1 MADPVPRPWS
11 EGTSSLHLGR
21 QPSEPAPPAREPAP
35 ETHYSEAEQADQRKW
50 LQIGLVLLAGGLW
63 FVGNGYYNHFTAAG
77 NFKQGLALQKDR
89 KCTEAI
95 VKLDQA
101 LSYDPEM
108 VEAYHVRAICHW
120 RGDRFDQALADYNA
134 TVRLKPDYAAGY
146 ASRGAVHRQKG
157 NLDAA
162 LADWDMAIRLDP
174 APAYP
179 RMRRAEVLRERD
191 DFDGAL
197 KEYDLLIARDGK
209 DREARMGRAAL
220 LRDKGDFDGALAEY
234 DAILAL
240 LRDDPITAGGN
251 QSSTP
256 FFARVA
262 TLREK
267 GAIDAALAEVEKGIA
282 LWPDIPSG
290 YRERA
295 LIALFHADRPAAA
308 AADFAE
314 ALDKGFRYR
323 RAELLWAAGGE
334 ALGIEV
340 TDRGWKFAPDTP
352 FVPAIYDPVIQG
364 HLARVRAGTA
374 DPDKLLKDVEEL
386 GQRALVRLL
395 HRRDMSFPDWPGPL
409 LKLFL
414 GTMTPDEVRAAA
426 HAPGRDA
433 RHRACAADFY
443 LARISRKS
451 ARTPTR
457 AACCRRQPTAVRSG
471 RRSAALRAPS

>member
-1 MADPVPRPWS
+1 M
-11 EGTSSLHLGR
+11 EL
-21 QPSEPAPPAREPAP
+21 
-35 ETHYSEAEQADQRKW
+35 ADQRKW

-120 RGDRFDQALADYNA
+120 RWDRFDQALADYSA

-157 NLDAA
+157 DLDAA

-209 DREARMGRAAL
+209 DREPRMGRAAL

-234 DAILAL
+234 DAIVAL
-240 LRDDPITAGGN
+240 LRDDPITAGSY
-251 QSSTP
+251 QSSTA
-256 FFARVA
+256 F
-262 TLREK
+262 LRALRHCASE

-282 LWPDIPSG
+282 LWPHIASG

-295 LIALFHADRPAAA
+295 LIALFHAGQARCRA
-308 AADFAE
+308 
-314 ALDKGFRYR
+314 GRFRR
-323 RAELLWAAGGE
+323 SAREGLQIPESRMMLWAAGGE

-340 TDRGWKFAPDTP
+340 TDRGWE
-352 FVPAIYDPVIQG
+352 IR
-364 HLARVRAGTA
+364 ARYAVRAGDLRSGPPGA
-374 DPDKLLKDVEEL
+374 S
-386 GQRALVRLL
+386 GARAGRYG
-395 HRRDMSFPDWPGPL
+395 RCG
-409 LKLFL
+409 
-414 GTMTPDEVRAAA
+414 E
-426 HAPGRDA
+426 APQG
-433 RHRACAADFY
+433 CAGSGSSSCLPA
-443 LARISRKS
+443 SS
-451 ARTPTR
+451 ARC
-457 AACCRRQPTAVRSG
+457 AFSIG
-471 RRSAALRAPS
+471 RGRCSSCSSER